1 MYANT
6 VNTEITKTERN
17 KVPRAENIYQSMDSM
32 KEKTPEEA
40 ERGSSLRMS
49 SPFKNGGEKS
59 WIREDVSLRG
69 HGKLE
74 RPNVTR
80 AKL

>member
-1 MYANT
+1 VISKENT
-6 VNTEITKTERN
+6 GRGGKR
-17 KVPRAENIYQSMDSM
+17 KCPPDDQ
-32 KEKTPEEA
+32 PFEE
-40 ERGSSLRMS
+40 
-49 SPFKNGGEKS
+49 GGEKS
-59 WIREDVSLRG
+59 WIREDVALRG